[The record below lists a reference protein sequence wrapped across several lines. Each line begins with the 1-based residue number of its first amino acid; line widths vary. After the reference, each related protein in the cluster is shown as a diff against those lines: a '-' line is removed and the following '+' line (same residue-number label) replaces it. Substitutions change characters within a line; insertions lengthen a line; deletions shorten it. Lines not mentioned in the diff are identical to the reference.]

1 MSFRPLSFNR
11 QFIIINIIRTKLNM
25 SKELKENIRIVS
37 HQMVSTKIENLEKK
51 QKLWSL
57 KV

>member
-25 SKELKENIRIVS
+25 SKELKENMRIVS